1 MAIRRCLAM
10 PSPRRRFAVVLL
22 LLGLTVVVRPVAADD
37 ALDARQLVEKARF
50 TLENFVADHNMAA
63 LRDLLPRAKGVLVT
77 PDLLRAG
84 FILGGSGGSAVYLAR
99 TPDGGWAGPA
109 FYTMGSASFGLQA
122 GVDSSEIVLVAMTER
137 GAKAMLDNSVKLGA
151 GASVAAGPVGAGVAG
166 ATANLSADLI
176 AYSRAKGLYGGIA
189 VDGAVVAT
197 RDGWNQAFYGRP
209 ASATDILV
217 RRSVTSPQAAPL
229 IQALEKAARR

>member
-1 MAIRRCLAM
+1 MTAL
-10 PSPRRRFAVVLL
+10 RRRFTVLAL
-22 LLGLTVVVRPVAADD
+22 LVLGLTAVGRPVAADD
-37 ALDARQLVEKARF
+37 AQDARQLVEKARF
-50 TLENFVADHNMAA
+50 TLENFVADKNMSA
-63 LRDLLPRAKGVLVT
+63 LRDLLPKAKGVLVT

-122 GVDSSEIVLVAMTER
+122 GVDASEVVIVAMTDR

-151 GASVAAGPVGAGVAG
+151 GASVAAGPMGAGVAG

-176 AYSRAKGLYGGIA
+176 AYNRAKGLYGGIA
-189 VDGAVVAT
+189 LDGALVTT
-197 RDGWNQAFYGRP
+197 RRDWNQAYYGKAVSP
-209 ASATDILV
+209 ADILV
-217 RRSVTSPQAAPL
+217 QRSVTNPQAAPL
-229 IQALEKAARR
+229 VQALETAAKR